1 MVGGW
6 TGGGW
11 LDWWWVVGLVVGGWT
26 GGSGGTTQSE

>member
-11 LDWWWVVGLVVGGWT
+11 LDWWWVVGLVGVVEQLKANN
-26 GGSGGTTQSE
+26 S